1 MGEVTMTLVAWL
13 FNTNISS
20 ISHIYIYIF
29 IENNLFLLLSPF
41 QLAHLFID
49 YLDVTGLISLINSI

>member
-1 MGEVTMTLVAWL
+1 MTLVAWL

-20 ISHIYIYIF
+20 ISHIYIHIF

>member
-1 MGEVTMTLVAWL
+1 MTLVAWL